1 MALPGLLGVL
11 LACLFS
17 AGAAAEA
24 SLPDEIR
31 VASEVWEEHSNADG
45 SGLAWDLLRAVF
57 EPAGVKLLPSSEPY
71 TRSIGLARRG
81 KVDAVVGLYRDEITD
96 LDYPRWAYAD
106 DHVMALGLASLP
118 RPTLKTLAQYRL
130 TWVRGYDFQTQLPN
144 ARHYQEVQR
153 RDGIVAMLREGRAD
167 FYIDDDDEITHLL
180 AALPEHDDLQVSTL
194 QALPLYFVFARTERG
209 QVLRQLYDQRM
220 DRLVRSGALRP
231 IFKRWKQHYPY
242 DSAQEPHHGTP

>member
-1 MALPGLLGVL
+1 MPLSWPLGVL
-11 LACLFS
+11 LVCLLGT
-17 AGAAAEA
+17 GAAAEV
-24 SLPDEIR
+24 SHPGEIR

-57 EPAGVKLLPSSEPY
+57 EPAGVKLLASSEPY

-81 KVDAVVGLYRDEITD
+81 KVDAVVGLYRDEVTD

-106 DHVMALGLASLP
+106 DHVMALGLARLP
-118 RPTLKTLAQYRL
+118 RLTLENLAQYRL
-130 TWVRGYDFQTQLPN
+130 IWVRGYDFQAQLPN
-144 ARHYQEVQR
+144 VRHYQEVQR

-167 FYIDDDDEITHLL
+167 FYIDDDEEIAHLL
-180 AALPEHDDLQVSTL
+180 GALPQRDDLRVSRL
-194 QALPLYFVFARTERG
+194 QELPLYFAFARTERG
-209 QVLRQLYDQRM
+209 QALRQLYQQRM
-220 DRLVRSGALRP
+220 DKLVRSGALRP